1 MKLNNRGNWSLIGLL
16 VTAAIIGIVIFYMLG
31 KSGFGP
37 SSVKNDST
45 LVDQSSKKKT
55 IIGKALDTAKGSD
68 CQERLRQIR
77 LGIQTY
83 KASATDESFPTTLK
97 DVGLSVG
104 ADYFICP
111 VSNQPY
117 MYDRATGLV
126 SCPYSG
132 HSSF

>member
-16 VTAAIIGIVIFYMLG
+16 VTAAIIGIVVFLMLG
-31 KSGFGP
+31 KSGMGP
-37 SSVKNDST
+37 SSVKSDSK
-45 LVDQSSKKKT
+45 LLDQSSKKHT

-83 KASATDESFPTTLK
+83 KTSATDESFPAALK

-104 ADYFICP
+104 ADYFFCP
-111 VSNQPY
+111 VSKQAY
-117 MYDRATGLV
+117 TYDSKTGVV